1 MMVTQTLTRLGP
13 APAVVFPLDDLPGL
27 QAARILSARGVPV
40 IGFTR
45 RPGHPYCRTTVCESV
60 EAGDCDTVQGIEKL
74 IAVGARLGAKG
85 VLFPCSDSTVLMV
98 ARHRERLA
106 RYYHVPPSDLET
118 LEMLM
123 DKTKFAEFAGSHG
136 LLVPSTA
143 IIKCEADADR
153 ASRELTFP
161 LIVKPNVKSPDWY
174 QQFGAKVA
182 ILGSA
187 EEWMEF
193 YGRVPPSVASLI
205 VQEWIVGPE
214 INLYSCNCYFDRRGN
229 PVTSFVARKIRQWP
243 PEIGISSLG
252 QEVRNDHVRD
262 VTLELFAVAGLR
274 GLGYLEM
281 KQDERNHRYFIIEAN
296 VGRPTGR
303 SAIAEGGGVELLY
316 AVYCDALGL
325 PAPDRLTQRYG
336 QVKWIHLLADL
347 KSAHHLWRRGEL
359 TLKDWWRSI
368 SGPKVYAVWSW
379 RDPAPFLVEA
389 KRAAFSFFMDYVL
402 ELRRRSL
409 PSAWG
414 SGPKSKL
421 KR

>member
-1 MMVTQTLTRLGP
+1 MVTQTLSRLGP

-27 QAARILSARGVPV
+27 QAARILSARDVPV
-40 IGFTR
+40 IGLAR
-45 RPGHPYCRTTVCESV
+45 DPGHPYCRTTVCESV
-60 EAGDCDTVQGIEKL
+60 EAGDCDTLQGIEKL
-74 IAVGARLGAKG
+74 MVLGAHLGIKG

-123 DKTKFAEFAGSHG
+123 DKTKFAEFCGRHG

-143 IIKCEADADR
+143 IVKCKADADQ
-153 ASRELTFP
+153 AARELTFP
-161 LIVKPNVKSPDWY
+161 CIVKPNVKSPDWY
-174 QQFGAKVA
+174 RQFVAKVV
-182 ILGSA
+182 ILESA
-187 EEWMEF
+187 GAWMDF
-193 YGRVPPSVASLI
+193 YGRIPQSVDSLI

-214 INLYSCNCYFDRRGN
+214 INLYSCNCYFDRQGN

-243 PEIGISSLG
+243 PQIGVSSLG
-252 QEVRNDHVRD
+252 QEARNDHVRD

-281 KQDERNHRYFIIEAN
+281 KRDERDHRYFIIEAN

-325 PAPDRLTQRYG
+325 PAPDQLTQGYG

-347 KSAHHLWRRGEL
+347 KSARHYWQRGEL
-359 TLKDWWRSI
+359 TLMDWWRSI

-389 KRAAFSFFMDYVL
+389 KRAAFSFFRVKGPAP
-402 ELRRRSL
+402 RRRPL
-409 PSAWG
+409 PSAHG
-414 SGPKSKL
+414 SGSN
-421 KR
+421 RAG